1 MERVAY
7 EHLSFSFLNNDDY
20 SSSGVINLYP
30 LP

>member
-7 EHLSFSFLNNDDY
+7 DRLSFNFLNSNDY